1 MAKLKRNSNIELL
14 RIVLML
20 MVISLHFNN
29 GAMGGAFNYVTD
41 NSINSFI
48 LYLLESFSICAVN
61 CFMIISGYFLA
72 FNRTVKLSKIFDL
85 LFVVILYR
93 LFDYLLSI
101 GLGYNDF
108 SIKSLIACFIPA
120 NYFAI
125 FYIVTYI
132 FSPYIS
138 ILFDNLSKKNQ
149 NTLMIFSILIFV
161 LLPTFIDLIGNV
173 GFNLNG
179 VSPIS
184 LNGNIS
190 GYTVVQFFISLLI
203 GIYIRRN
210 EVKINTFVLICIY
223 LVSSIVMTLFVH
235 KFSSLYNYCSIFT
248 VINAVCLFLLFN
260 KLNFVSKTVNF
271 ISKSVFPIYCIH
283 VGFSVNELWK
293 KYLIR
298 PEYIKGGIVNMLIC
312 TILSVTLMFLACL
325 IVDIIVRYTINII
338 KNKLLNRL
346 PEIINVGE

>member
-1 MAKLKRNSNIELL
+1 MTKLERNSNIELL
-14 RIVLML
+14 RIVLMF
-20 MVISLHFNN
+20 MVILLHFNN
-29 GAMGGAFNYVTD
+29 GTMGGAFNYVTD
-41 NSINSFI
+41 NTINSFI

-101 GLGYNDF
+101 GLSYNVF
-108 SIKSLIACFIPA
+108 SIKSLIACFIPT

-125 FYIVTYI
+125 FYIITYI

-138 ILFDNLSKKNQ
+138 KLFDNLSNKNQ

-161 LLPTFIDLIGNV
+161 LLPTFIDLVGNI

-179 VSPIS
+179 ISPIS
-184 LNGNIS
+184 TNGNGN

-210 EVKINTFVLICIY
+210 EVKINTFVLLCIY
-223 LVSSIVMTLFVH
+223 LVSSIVMTLFIH

-271 ISKSVFPIYCIH
+271 VSKSVFPIYCIH

-293 KYLIR
+293 KYFIR
-298 PEYIKGGIVNMLIC
+298 PEYIEGSIINMLIC
-312 TILSVTLMFLACL
+312 TLVSVLVMFLVCL
-325 IVDIIVRYTINII
+325 IVDIIVRYTINIA
-338 KNKLLNRL
+338 KNKLLTKL
-346 PEIINVGE
+346 PKIINLGE

>member
-1 MAKLKRNSNIELL
+1 MEKTARNSNIELL
-14 RIVLML
+14 RIVLMF
-20 MVISLHFNN
+20 MVILLHFNN
-29 GAMGGAFNYVTD
+29 GSMGGAFNYVTD
-41 NSINSFI
+41 MPINNFI
-48 LYLLESFSICAVN
+48 LYLLESFGICAVN

-120 NYFAI
+120 NYFAV
-125 FYIVTYI
+125 FYIITYI

-149 NTLMIFSILIFV
+149 NLLMIFSILIFV
-161 LLPTFIDLIGNV
+161 LLPTFIDLVGNI

-179 VSPIS
+179 ISPIS
-184 LNGNIS
+184 TNGNGN

-210 EVKINTFVLICIY
+210 EVKINTFVLLCIY
-223 LVSSIVMTLFVH
+223 LVSSIVMTLFIH

-260 KLNFVSKTVNF
+260 KLDFVSKTVNF
-271 ISKSVFPIYCIH
+271 VSKSVFPIYCIH
-283 VGFSVNELWK
+283 VGFSANELWK
-293 KYLIR
+293 KCLIR
-298 PEYIKGGIVNMLIC
+298 PEYIEGGVVNMLIC
-312 TILSVTLMFLACL
+312 TILSVTCC
-325 IVDIIVRYTINII
+325 
-338 KNKLLNRL
+338 
-346 PEIINVGE
+346 